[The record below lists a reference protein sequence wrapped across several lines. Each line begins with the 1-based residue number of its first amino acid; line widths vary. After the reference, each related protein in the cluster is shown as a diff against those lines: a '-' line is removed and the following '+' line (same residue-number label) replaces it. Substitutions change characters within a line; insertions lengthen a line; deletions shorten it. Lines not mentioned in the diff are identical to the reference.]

1 MTYGYMTYPV
11 ASTVALFLTNNL
23 KFAKFQRV
31 KTKAP
36 SKRLSIMSSPPNLLD
51 THKRI
56 KVPARD
62 VAKIVQKLD

>member
-31 KTKAP
+31 KTKAS
-36 SKRLSIMSSPPNLLD
+36 SKRLFHNVIPTLL
-51 THKRI
+51 HNSKRRI
-56 KVPARD
+56 RVSA
-62 VAKIVQKLD
+62 